1 MKVLSVEM
9 CCVLFL
15 ITIIIIVSCTD
26 SNVYV
31 PFPSPHPNQGY
42 NLEITLQLQE
52 LNNDFATLLHKTRK
66 AMEKQSLP
74 DIIDYIEAHVVSL
87 LDLKDQTQANK
98 ELVRNEFHHI
108 NSAQQL
114 FTTLEKYVSW
124 FNYSFILQIVEA
136 FLQKENSLQRMW
148 SAYENKLKDYFTN
161 SEGRAIQCV
170 DAVEFGLSDIP
181 GTQAMIFKVERND
194 YTFSD
199 LAIFYRQIPSALQ
212 VPNACFYF
220 SFVGTGCL
228 QLNYSIP
235 NFLYSILFPLNE
247 EQLHNLASIGGI
259 IKLECGEYVYN
270 INKVCDF
277 IDVHCF

>member
-1 MKVLSVEM
+1 M

-26 SNVYV
+26 SKVYV
-31 PFPSPHPNQGY
+31 PFPSLHPNQGY
-42 NLEITLQLQE
+42 NLEITLKLQE
-52 LNNDFATLLHKTRK
+52 INEEFADLLNETQEAIK
-66 AMEKQSLP
+66 KQSLP
-74 DIIDYIEAHVVSL
+74 DIISYIEAHVVSL
-87 LDLKDQTQANK
+87 LNSKDQTQANK
-98 ELVRNEFHHI
+98 ELVRNEFRHI
-108 NSAQQL
+108 DDSKEL
-114 FTTLEKYVSW
+114 FGALEKYVSW
-124 FNYSFILQIVEA
+124 FNYSFILKIVRE
-136 FLQKENSLQRMW
+136 FLHRENSLQRMW

-170 DAVEFGLSDIP
+170 NAVEFGLSDIP

-228 QLNYSIP
+228 QLNYCIP

-270 INKVCDF
+270 INKVCNF
-277 IDVHCF
+277 SDVHCFHSFL

>member
-1 MKVLSVEM
+1 M
-9 CCVLFL
+9 CTIL
-15 ITIIIIVSCTD
+15 IIIIIVFCID
-26 SNVYV
+26 SKVYV
-31 PFPSPHPNQGY
+31 PFPPSRPNKGH
-42 NLEITLQLQE
+42 NLEITLKLRQL
-52 LNNDFATLLHKTRK
+52 NDEFANLLHKTRK
-66 AMEKQSLP
+66 AIEKQYLP

-87 LDLKDQTQANK
+87 LDLKDQTQTNK

-124 FNYSFILQIVEA
+124 FNYSFILKIVEA
-136 FLQKENSLQRMW
+136 FLQKEKSLKKMW
-148 SAYENKLKDYFTN
+148 SAYKNKLKDYFTN
-161 SEGRAIQCV
+161 SEGQAIQCI

-181 GTQAMIFKVERND
+181 GTQAMIFKVERDD

-212 VPNACFYF
+212 VSNAEFYF
-220 SFVGTGCL
+220 SSVGSGCL
-228 QLNYSIP
+228 QLNYCIP

-247 EQLHNLASIGGI
+247 EQFHNLASIDGI

-270 INKVCDF
+270 INKVCLC
-277 IDVHCF
+277 IDIHCYYYVP